1 MQFNA
6 VQFNAVRFNVLE
18 LNASECLFLETEERE
33 KCVSVA
39 WVFIIFR
46 IQNTH
51 THTHTLHP
59 NPSVHAQIEG
69 TLATNQG
76 FYSTFGLADLD
87 TNLDKNFLQSC
98 KTLSTKEKSEIEA
111 G

>member
-1 MQFNA
+1 M
-6 VQFNAVRFNVLE
+6 QFNAVRFNVLE

-39 WVFIIFR
+39 WVFR
-46 IQNTH
+46 IQNAYTH
-51 THTHTLHP
+51 NHTLHP
-59 NPSVHAQIEG
+59 NPSVHAQTEG

-87 TNLDKNFLQSC
+87 TNLDKNFPPKLQD
-98 KTLSTKEKSEIEA
+98 IV
-111 G
+111 